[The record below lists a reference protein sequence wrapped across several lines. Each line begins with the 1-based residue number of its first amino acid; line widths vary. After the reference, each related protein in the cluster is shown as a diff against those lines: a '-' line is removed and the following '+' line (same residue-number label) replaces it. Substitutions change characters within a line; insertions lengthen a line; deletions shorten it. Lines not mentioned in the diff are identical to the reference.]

1 MELDRE
7 FMIQLFPLLLK
18 GIPVTLG
25 LTAVSL
31 LLAAPLAFLMA
42 HVRVTGRTLA
52 GRAAALYISFVRG
65 TPMVLQIL
73 LLYSLLPSLLNQ
85 LVQAAGSDFN
95 VFERISPFWY
105 ACAVF
110 TLNTAAVLS
119 EVFRSSLLSVG
130 GKQMEAGLSIGLSR
144 FQTYTQIIIPQ
155 ALVSAIPN
163 ICNITVDL
171 VKGTSLA
178 FLMSVK
184 DVLAVA
190 KIEAAYGYNYVEAY
204 LDVFLV
210 YIVLCTV
217 IQILYRY
224 AEKHF
229 GRFRPVRE

>member
-1 MELDRE
+1 
-7 FMIQLFPLLLK
+7 
-18 GIPVTLG
+18 
-25 LTAVSL
+25 
-31 LLAAPLAFLMA
+31 
-42 HVRVTGRTLA
+42 
-52 GRAAALYISFVRG
+52 
-65 TPMVLQIL
+65 
-73 LLYSLLPSLLNQ
+73 
-85 LVQAAGSDFN
+85 
-95 VFERISPFWY
+95 
-105 ACAVF
+105 
-110 TLNTAAVLS
+110 
-119 EVFRSSLLSVG
+119 
-130 GKQMEAGLSIGLSR
+130 MEAGLSIGLSR